1 MQKALRLAMGVIL
14 RVPRDRPAQCS
25 LVSANA
31 VGRMLSL
38 GEAGK
43 IICRLERAIPK
54 LAAAASVKRRGSV
67 RTRAQR

>member
-1 MQKALRLAMGVIL
+1 VLPLL
-14 RVPRDRPAQCS
+14 P
-25 LVSANA
+25 ANA

-54 LAAAASVKRRGSV
+54 LAAAASVK
-67 RTRAQR
+67 